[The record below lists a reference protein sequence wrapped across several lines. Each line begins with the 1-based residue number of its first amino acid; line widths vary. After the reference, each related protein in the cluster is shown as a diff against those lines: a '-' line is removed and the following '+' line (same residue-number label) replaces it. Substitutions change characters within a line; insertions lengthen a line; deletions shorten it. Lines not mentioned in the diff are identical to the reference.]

1 MKEAVSNL
9 NNTMMTLSIYLII
22 AAIIGYII
30 VPVFLKKIGVDKKYR
45 VFASKISMVFLLFIA
60 FTGALQSLSS

>member
-30 VPVFLKKIGVDKKYR
+30 VPVFLKKIGVDKKHR
-45 VFASKISMVFLLFIA
+45 VFTSKISMVFLLFIA